1 MLRVLQ
7 ASRAFPPAWQWI
19 PWLFTPMVVAMDGNM
34 KIGSYRFVRREREI
48 NMRLNLRSITLLLL
62 LLVGH
67 VETHADTVKSAAN
80 VAGST
85 QDYPAKPVRII
96 DPFGAG
102 GGPDLLARALAP
114 KLSELWGQ
122 PVTVENHPGA
132 GATTAPALVA
142 KSPADGY
149 TLLINT
155 SAQAYSAALSKNLPY
170 DPLKDFIPVA
180 SLTNQPYVL
189 VAGKPAGIT
198 TVRELIAAAKLKPGE
213 LKFGSTGPGT
223 GTHLGIVKFNS
234 EAGIKVV
241 DVPPQPTDAI
251 ADVLAAT
258 IEGRTTYMIAP
269 ISITL
274 TPIRDGRLFPLG
286 VTTARRSIL
295 LPEVP
300 TIAEAGVAGFDFPIW
315 YGIWVPAGTP
325 TGVVDKLSRDIAR
338 VLAGPDLRDWIAKHG
353 GEPMNMTQ
361 PEFARFVQSESEV
374 AARFIK
380 ADVKP

>member
-1 MLRVLQ
+1 
-7 ASRAFPPAWQWI
+7 
-19 PWLFTPMVVAMDGNM
+19 
-34 KIGSYRFVRREREI
+34 
-48 NMRLNLRSITLLLL
+48 MRLSLRPIALLFLV
-62 LLVGH
+62 LVGY
-67 VETHADTVKSAAN
+67 VETHADTVKSASN

-85 QDYPAKPVRII
+85 QDYPARPVRII
-96 DPFGAG
+96 DPFGEG

-155 SAQAYSAALSKNLPY
+155 SAHAYSAALSKNLPY

-189 VAGKPAGIT
+189 VAGKPSGIT

-223 GTHLGIVKFNS
+223 GSHLGIVKFNFQT
-234 EAGIKVV
+234 GIKAV

-251 ADVLAAT
+251 AAVLAAT
-258 IEGRTTYMIAP
+258 IEARTTYMIAP

-286 VTTARRSIL
+286 ITTARRSTL
-295 LPEVP
+295 LPQVP

-315 YGIWVPAGTP
+315 YGIWAPAGSP
-325 TGVVDKLSRDIAR
+325 SSVVNKLSRDIAR

-353 GEPMNMTQ
+353 SEPMNMTR
-361 PEFARFVQSESEV
+361 PEFARFVQRESED

>member
-1 MLRVLQ
+1 
-7 ASRAFPPAWQWI
+7 
-19 PWLFTPMVVAMDGNM
+19 
-34 KIGSYRFVRREREI
+34 
-48 NMRLNLRSITLLLL
+48 MRLRLRSITLLLL

-80 VAGST
+80 VAGSIR
-85 QDYPAKPVRII
+85 DYPARPVRII

-114 KLSELWGQ
+114 KLSELWNQ
-122 PVTVENHPGA
+122 PVTVENHPGG
-132 GATTAPALVA
+132 GATTGPALVA

-170 DPLKDFIPVA
+170 DPLRDFIPVA

-189 VAGKPAGIT
+189 VTGKPAGIT
-198 TVRELIAAAKLKPGE
+198 TVRDLIAAAKLKPGE

-223 GTHLGIVKFNS
+223 GTHLGIVKFNFKT
-234 EAGIKVV
+234 GIKAV
-241 DVPPQPTDAI
+241 DVPPQPTGAI

-258 IEGRTTYMIAP
+258 IEGRTTYMFAP

-274 TPIRDGRLFPLG
+274 TPIRDGRLIPLG
-286 VTTARRSIL
+286 VTTVRRSTL

-315 YGIWVPAGTP
+315 YGIWAPAGTP
-325 TGVVDKLSRDIAR
+325 TGVVNKLSMDIAR

-353 GEPMNMTQ
+353 GEPMKMTQ
-361 PEFARFVQSESEV
+361 PEFVRFVQSESEG
-374 AARFIK
+374 AARLGFSPSGK
-380 ADVKP
+380 TVPR

>member
-1 MLRVLQ
+1 
-7 ASRAFPPAWQWI
+7 
-19 PWLFTPMVVAMDGNM
+19 
-34 KIGSYRFVRREREI
+34 
-48 NMRLNLRSITLLLL
+48 MRLSLRSITLLSL
-62 LLVGH
+62 LLVGY

-85 QDYPAKPVRII
+85 QDYPARPVRII

-122 PVTVENHPGA
+122 TVTVENHPGA
-132 GATTAPALVA
+132 GATTGPALVA

-155 SAQAYSAALSKNLPY
+155 SAQAYSAALSKNLLY

-189 VAGKPAGIT
+189 VAGKPASIT

-223 GTHLGIVKFNS
+223 GTHLGIVKFNLQ
-234 EAGIKVV
+234 AGIEAV
-241 DVPPQPTDAI
+241 DVPPQPADAI
-251 ADVLAAT
+251 ADVLSAT
-258 IEGRTTYMIAP
+258 VEGRTTYMMAP

-274 TPIRDGRLFPLG
+274 TSIRDGKLFPLG
-286 VTTARRSIL
+286 VTTARRSTL

-315 YGIWVPAGTP
+315 YGIWVPSGSPA
-325 TGVVDKLSRDIAR
+325 GVVKKLSKDIAH

-361 PEFARFVQSESEV
+361 PDFARFVQSESED
-374 AARFIK
+374 AARFIR
-380 ADVKP
+380 AGVKP

>member
-1 MLRVLQ
+1 
-7 ASRAFPPAWQWI
+7 
-19 PWLFTPMVVAMDGNM
+19 
-34 KIGSYRFVRREREI
+34 
-48 NMRLNLRSITLLLL
+48 MRLILRSITLLLI

-85 QDYPAKPVRII
+85 RDYPAKPVRII

-122 PVTVENHPGA
+122 SVIVENHPGA
-132 GATTAPALVA
+132 GATKGPALVA
-142 KSPADGY
+142 KSPADAY

-170 DPLKDFIPVA
+170 DPLKDFMPVA
-180 SLTNQPYVL
+180 ALTNQPYVL

-198 TVRELIAAAKLKPGE
+198 TVRELIAAAKLKPGG
-213 LKFGSTGPGT
+213 LKFGSTGQGT
-223 GTHLGIVKFNS
+223 GTHLGIVKFNLQ
-234 EAGIKVV
+234 AGIKVV

-258 IEGRTTYMIAP
+258 IEGRTTYMFAP

-274 TPIRDGRLFPLG
+274 TPIRDGRLLPLG
-286 VTTARRSIL
+286 ITTVRRSTL

-315 YGIWVPAGTP
+315 YGIWAPAGSP
-325 TGVVDKLSRDIAR
+325 TGVVNKLSRDIAR
-338 VLAGPDLRDWIAKHG
+338 VLAGPDLRNWIAKHG

-361 PEFARFVQSESEV
+361 PEFARFVQSESED

-380 ADVKP
+380 ADVEP

>member
-1 MLRVLQ
+1 
-7 ASRAFPPAWQWI
+7 
-19 PWLFTPMVVAMDGNM
+19 
-34 KIGSYRFVRREREI
+34 
-48 NMRLNLRSITLLLL
+48 MRLRFRSITLLLL
-62 LLVGH
+62 LLVGY
-67 VETHADTVKSAAN
+67 VETHADTVKGAAN

-132 GATTAPALVA
+132 GATTGPALVA

-189 VAGKPAGIT
+189 VAGRPTGIT

-223 GTHLGIVKFNS
+223 GTHLGIVKFNLQ
-234 EAGIKVV
+234 AGIKVV
-241 DVPPQPTDAI
+241 DVPPRPTDAI

-274 TPIRDGRLFPLG
+274 TPIRDGKLFPLG
-286 VTTARRSIL
+286 VTTARRSTL

-315 YGIWVPAGTP
+315 YGIWAPAGTP
-325 TGVVDKLSRDIAR
+325 TGVVNKLSKDIAR

-361 PEFARFVQSESEV
+361 PEFARFVQSESED

-380 ADVKP
+380 VDVKPY